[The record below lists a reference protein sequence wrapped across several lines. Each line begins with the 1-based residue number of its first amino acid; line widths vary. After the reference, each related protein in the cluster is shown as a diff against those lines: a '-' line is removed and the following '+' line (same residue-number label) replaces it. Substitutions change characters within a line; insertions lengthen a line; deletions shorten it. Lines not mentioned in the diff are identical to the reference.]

1 MLTSKL
7 LSLPTASSLHTTLRT
22 DEPWPF
28 IVHGDGAFVKRLLL
42 SAFRGTAGLG
52 VVCRACGS
60 KNWSERRS
68 INATKLSRLRTT
80 GV

>member
-22 DEPWPF
+22 DEARPS

-42 SAFRGTAGLG
+42 SVSKLFKNVPFFSSIEMSPRRGLNCLALG
-52 VVCRACGS
+52 AL
-60 KNWSERRS
+60 ER
-68 INATKLSRLRTT
+68 SRQA
-80 GV
+80 